1 MYSEHNSYYQ
11 LYKNIQELDVQNNN
25 IANYGIDYMLECAKK
40 LELRNLNLRANKFVD
55 QVKDIFYINK

>member
-25 IANYGIDYMLECAKK
+25 IANYGIDYMLECAKN
-40 LELRNLNLRANKFVD
+40 LELRNLNLRGNKFVD
-55 QVKDIFYINK
+55 QVKDIFYVNK